1 MKGKKKKGEKKE
13 EEEEVKTNLDI
24 LGDDG
29 GMLGALHVVKADR
42 FTPAIA
48 ICNLD
53 GPQFEERERMQS
65 SFHWRD
71 LLDHNFFVLSDNFVS
86 FHALPFRSF

>member
-42 FTPAIA
+42 FTPAICPLD
-48 ICNLD
+48 ITWKRKCNF
-53 GPQFEERERMQS
+53 PS
-65 SFHWRD
+65 
-71 LLDHNFFVLSDNFVS
+71 N
-86 FHALPFRSF
+86 